1 MFLFHAKTIPEVI
14 EIFVQVY
21 CLALYRNDQSPYGDI
36 WALHGTFCNDDFQRN
51 TATTTTRK
59 CLVSRRFLEDL
70 NKPGRNFLSFLS
82 GIWFSGIQ
90 VKECLLKWVSRNDRD
105 EDWKNANSIFKRG
118 FRFPRRPRILRSLKL
133 ERSLCNEQN
142 NNSAR
147 ALHFLVHFLV
157 VTARLPREICW
168 FDVLLRR

>member
-1 MFLFHAKTIPEVI
+1 M
-14 EIFVQVY
+14 QVY
-21 CLALYRNDQSPYGDI
+21 CLGLYRNDQLPYDDI
-36 WALHGTFCNDDFQRN
+36 RASQGTFCNDDFQRN

-82 GIWFSGIQ
+82 WIWFSGIR

>member
-1 MFLFHAKTIPEVI
+1 MFLFHAHTIPEVI

-21 CLALYRNDQSPYGDI
+21 CLGLYRNDRLPYGDI

-51 TATTTTRK
+51 TATTTMRK
-59 CLVSRRFLEDL
+59 CLVS
-70 NKPGRNFLSFLS
+70 GRNFLSFLS
-82 GIWFSGIQ
+82 WISFSGIQ
-90 VKECLLKWVSRNDRD
+90 VKVCLLKWASRNDRD

-118 FRFPRRPRILRSLKL
+118 FRFPRRPRILRSLNL
-133 ERSLCNEQN
+133 ERSLSNEQN

-157 VTARLPREICW
+157 VTARLPRDICW